1 MAAAK
6 VVLEAGEIA
15 IIPVRIMFLVIHQV
29 IVLTVVISQPSRIMV
44 LTIVES

>member
-1 MAAAK
+1 MK
-6 VVLEAGEIA
+6 CREIA

-29 IVLTVVISQPSRIMV
+29 IVLTVVISQLSRIIV